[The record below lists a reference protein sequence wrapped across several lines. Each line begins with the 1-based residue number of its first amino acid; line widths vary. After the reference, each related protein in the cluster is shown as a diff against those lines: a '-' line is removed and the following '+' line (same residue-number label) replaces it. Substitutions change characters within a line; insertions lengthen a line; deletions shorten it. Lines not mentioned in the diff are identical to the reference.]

1 MWWEHSNFQNRC
13 VTELKTYT
21 TVLGIHYGHDSGA
34 AIVQNGKIIAAINEE
49 RLRNIKHY
57 LGTPSLSIKE
67 VLKISKLDP
76 SQIDVIAITGIM
88 DISKSAD
95 DSEFPIY
102 AQLYFNWNSITS
114 RPKTASSFV
123 SYNHRFR
130 KIDEIKRLL
139 NESNIASKEIVF
151 VEHHLAHAAS
161 AYYLS
166 PWKLDEDVLLFTADA
181 AGDGLS
187 STVSTAVNGEI
198 NRIKNSESTYYNSLG
213 YCFYGEITSYLGMR
227 EDDHE
232 YKVMGLAPYG
242 KSEYCIEQIKKI
254 IDIDD
259 SNPLR
264 FKNKF
269 NSFKPH
275 FQTKLQKLLQ
285 GQRFDNIAA
294 ATQEWFESLTT
305 RWIKNGIKETGI
317 QKIACSG
324 GCFMNVKANKK
335 ILSLPEVEDA
345 FFCPAAGDEG
355 LAVGAALVAYFEM
368 TILSGKKPE
377 KIPISS
383 IYFGT
388 SFSNEEI
395 ESSLKKHNLIE
406 NAQFIDDID
415 NEVGE
420 LLSKPSTIIARF
432 SGSMEWGPRGLG
444 NRSILANPSDYR
456 LVKKINSAIKMRDFW
471 MPFAP
476 SILESRLDDY
486 LKDAR
491 TSPYMIL
498 AFDTTDKRDEL
509 SAAIHPYDLTCRPQT
524 VNSQYNKNYET
535 VLKSFETKTGIG
547 GILNTSF
554 NLHGFPIVYSPE
566 IAINTF
572 KNSEL
577 DTMSLGNY
585 LIKK

>member
-1 MWWEHSNFQNRC
+1 M
-13 VTELKTYT
+13 KTYT

-187 STVSTAVNGEI
+187 STVSIGHNGQIE
-198 NRIKNSESTYYNSLG
+198 RLKDSESTYYHSLG
-213 YCFYGEITSYLGMR
+213 YSFYGEITNYLGMV
-227 EDDHE
+227 EGDHE

-242 KSEYCIEQIKKI
+242 KSSYCFDKIKKM
-254 IDIDD
+254 IDIDS
-259 SNPLR
+259 SNPLK
-264 FKNKF
+264 FKNNM
-269 NSFKPH
+269 NSFKPSLGIELR
-275 FQTKLQKLLQ
+275 KILS
-285 GQRFDNIAA
+285 GQRFDNVAA
-294 ATQEWFESLTT
+294 AAQEWLEILKEK
-305 RWIKNGIKETGI
+305 WIKNAIEKTGI
-317 QKIACSG
+317 HKIACAG
-324 GCFMNVKANKK
+324 GNFLNVKANQK
-335 ILSLPEVEDA
+335 LLALEEVDDA

-355 LAVGAALVAYFEM
+355 LAVGAALVGYYEMSIMSGRKPENVPLKDAYFG
-368 TILSGKKPE
+368 S
-377 KIPISS
+377 
-383 IYFGT
+383 

-395 ESSLKKHNLIE
+395 EESLKKHHLLDKAE
-406 NAQFIDDID
+406 YIDDID
-415 NEVGE
+415 VAVGE
-420 LLSKPSTIIARF
+420 LLAKDSNIVARF
-432 SGSMEWGPRGLG
+432 SGQMEWGPRGLG
-444 NRSILANPSDYR
+444 NRSIIANPSDHAVVR
-456 LVKKINSAIKMRDFW
+456 KINHAIKMRDFW
-471 MPFAP
+471 MPFGP
-476 SILESRLDDY
+476 SILESRMQDY
-486 LKDAR
+486 VVNPINA
-491 TSPYMIL
+491 PYMIL
-498 AFDTTDKRDEL
+498 AFDTTEKRNEMP
-509 SAAIHPYDLTCRPQT
+509 AAIHPYDLTCRPQT
-524 VNSQYNKNYET
+524 VSSDYNPGYEK
-535 VLKSFETKTGIG
+535 VLKSFENKTGIG
-547 GILNTSF
+547 AVLNTSF
-554 NLHGFPIVYSPE
+554 NLHGNPIVWSPE
-566 IAINTF
+566 IAIDTF
-572 KNSEL
+572 NNSEL
-577 DTMSLGNY
+577 DVIALGNY
-585 LIKK
+585 LLKKN